1 MLEPTDP
8 STRHERSS
16 AVWPAFAPHRQPSWR
31 ATLDAVHLW
40 TQVVGKVRVA
50 LTPWLNH
57 GWHSTLYV
65 SCRGLTT
72 SPMPHGGRTVELELD
87 FLDHVLRIGDDD
99 GAERTLPLAPQSVAE
114 FHARVLDALAAMGLP
129 VRINGTPNEI
139 PNAVPFR
146 EDHEVRPYEPEAATR
161 HWRVLQQVDRVFRQ
175 FRTSFLGKASPVHFF
190 WGSFD
195 LAVTR
200 FSGRAAPPH
209 PGGVPGLPDAI
220 TQEAY
225 SHEVSSAGFWPGGSG
240 LDEPAFYSYAYP
252 VPEGFDRAAVQPAE
266 ACFHGGLG
274 EFVLPYEA
282 VRTAA
287 DPDATLL
294 SFLQSTY
301 EAAADAAGWDRAALE
316 CEPGRPGVP
325 RTSGVPR

>member
-1 MLEPTDP
+1 MRKEAAT
-8 STRHERSS
+8 STSHERSS
-16 AVWPAFAPHRQPSWR
+16 ATWPELDYPSVR
-31 ATLDAVHLW
+31 GTLDALHLW

-72 SPMPHGGRTVELELD
+72 SPIPYGGRSFQLDLD

-99 GAERTLPLAPQSVAE
+99 GAERELPLAPQSVSSV
-114 FHARVLDALAAMGLP
+114 HAWVLDTLDTMRLP
-129 VRINGTPNEI
+129 VVIHGTPNEI
-139 PNAVPFR
+139 PDAIPFR
-146 EDHEVRPYEPEAATR
+146 DDHRVRPYDAEAATR
-161 HWRVLQQVDRVFRQ
+161 LWRVLQQVDRVLRQ
-175 FRTSFLGKASPVHFF
+175 FRTGFLGKASPVHFF

-195 LAVTR
+195 LAVSR

-209 PGGVPGLPDAI
+209 PGGIPGLPDAI
-220 TQEAY
+220 TREAY

-240 LDEPAFYSYAYP
+240 IEHPAFYCYAYP
-252 VPEGFDRAAVQPAE
+252 MPEGFERARVEPEGAF
-266 ACFHGGLG
+266 FHQGLR
-274 EFVLPYEA
+274 EFVLPYEV

-287 DPDATLL
+287 DPNATLL

-301 EAAADAAGWDRAALE
+301 DAAADAAGWDRAALE
-316 CEPGRPGVP
+316 CELGGPGVV
-325 RTSGVPR
+325 RALR